1 MTGPSKWFERKFE
14 FVIPVEHL
22 PNLCSRLHGT
32 PARLEDLVRGHSPE
46 ELTARIGQKWSIQE
60 HAGHLLDL
68 ESLWNER
75 VSDYLAGTGKLTV
88 ADLNN
93 SQTNE
98 ANHNARPLTMILDQ
112 FRQSR
117 FQLLDRVERLE
128 PDVLSRT
135 LTHPRL
141 QQPMRLI
148 DHLYFVAEHDDHH
161 LARIWEMLSTGVES

>member
-1 MTGPSKWFERKFE
+1 MSGTSKWFERKFE
-14 FVIPVEHL
+14 FVIPIENF

-32 PARLEDLVRGHSPE
+32 PARLEDLLRGHSPQ
-46 ELTARIGQKWSIQE
+46 ELTKRTNNKWSIQE

-68 ESLWNER
+68 ESLWDDR
-75 VSDYLAGTGKLTV
+75 VGDFLSGAAKLTT

-93 SQTNE
+93 TKTNE
-98 ANHNARPLTMILDQ
+98 ANHNASNVTSILDQ
-112 FRQSR
+112 FRQKR
-117 FQLLDRVERLE
+117 FHLLDRVERL
-128 PDVLSRT
+128 DAAALSRT

-161 LARIWEMLSTGVES
+161 LARIWEMLASSGES